1 MATALQ
7 KAARLGLLVSL
18 LGACAAPPKPA
29 SPGSAL
35 VPAPRDDEQAS
46 LISVAKPDLRNEYR
60 LGPDDLVRIDVFQV
74 EGLSRKV
81 RVNNSGEI
89 ALPLVGSVSVAHLT
103 ANEVEDLLRKKLGE
117 RYMQN
122 PQVSVSVEEFI
133 SQRVIVDG
141 AVVKPGVYPLTGQ
154 MTLLQLFAVA
164 NGPAQYA
171 DIHKVRVSRTN
182 ANGKKDNLFYDV
194 DNIRNGSI
202 KDPVLQGGDV
212 VQVGE
217 DFWKLVWKNIVETVR
232 FSASTTIA
240 PGK

>member
-7 KAARLGLLVSL
+7 KAAWLGLLVSL
-18 LGACAAPPKPA
+18 LGACAAQPKPA

-35 VPAPRDDEQAS
+35 VPVPRDEQAA
-46 LISVAKPDLRNEYR
+46 LYSVAKPDLRNEYR

-81 RVNNSGEI
+81 RVNNSGDI
-89 ALPLVGSVSVAHLT
+89 ALPLVGSVPVAHLT

-133 SQRVIVDG
+133 SQRVVVDG

-154 MTLLQLFAVA
+154 MTLLQLFALA
-164 NGPAQYA
+164 NGPDKYA
-171 DIHKVRVSRTN
+171 DIHKVRVFRTN
-182 ANGKKDNLFYDV
+182 AAGKRDNLLYDM
-194 DNIRNGSI
+194 DDIRNGSV
-202 KDPVLQGGDV
+202 KDPTLQGGDV
-212 VQVGE
+212 VHVGE
-217 DFWKLVWKNIVETVR
+217 DFWKLVWKNIIETVR
-232 FSASTTIA
+232 FSAFTSIS